1 MALRCHSTGTT
12 RLSMLFIYFSL
23 RSSSSSNSSS
33 SSSCCCCSSSSSSSS
48 SSSCCCCSS
57 SNSSSSSSSGSN
69 SKLLL
74 LSLSLPQQR
83 LHNIALYYLH
93 FLDNNKL
100 FCSIFLTHGG
110 ATFTFPLRRSHSAHQ
125 HVLSSPPPHA

>member
-23 RSSSSSNSSS
+23 RSSSSSN
-33 SSSCCCCSSSSSSSS
+33 SSS